1 MARQPM
7 NPQPYLKHM
16 ESYTYFQGLNTVDN
30 DQQLTEAELIQLK
43 NIDLI
48 ERGTLKRRN
57 GIRNHT
63 RRAIWGDIKGK
74 TWGDL

>member
-1 MARQPM
+1 MARQPVR
-7 NPQPYLKHM
+7 PEPYLKHM
-16 ESYTYFQGLNTVDN
+16 EGYNTFRGLNTVDSESQMT
-30 DQQLTEAELIQLK
+30 DAELVQLK
-43 NIDLI
+43 NIDLK